1 MQPVNRFIADH
12 SGATAIA
19 FALTIVPL
27 IAIAGAAVDYA
38 RATSVKADLQRAA
51 DATALHLARESLE
64 GRRHDAQAVF
74 TAVLLE
80 TGVDVLGTSAT
91 AAFVGTH
98 RVQVDATAAVPMTL
112 ASFLMPRV
120 DVGVTATAAAT
131 QRTTPFEIE
140 RANLSVEAADYNE
153 LRVYCY
159 HERRDERLG
168 PIDGTT
174 GERLRESLKIA
185 DNTDEGVAAAPRTL
199 SLECG
204 PGEALS
210 YHLVNIRHA
219 RTSAAARRTNERWDH
234 YTDTTMRGGVAQYNT
249 QYRDLIETIRCRT
262 AEECQPGHP
271 DSIVPGNGQRN
282 RTPAVNT
289 EVCNPGEYMYF
300 GWEDRPPH
308 IGQWTDQD
316 YDDIRVV
323 MRCGGDVLG
332 PISVAL
338 VE

>member
-1 MQPVNRFIADH
+1 MDLINRFIADRR
-12 SGATAIA
+12 GATAVA

-27 IAIAGAAVDYA
+27 IAVAGAAVDYA

-51 DATALHLARESLE
+51 DATALHLAKESLE

-74 TAVLLE
+74 VAALVG
-80 TGVDVLGTSAT
+80 TGVDVTGILAT
-91 AAFVGTH
+91 ASIVGTH
-98 RVQVDATAAVPMTL
+98 RVQVDASAVVPMTL
-112 ASFLMPRV
+112 ASFLQPRV

-131 QRTTPFEIE
+131 QRMTPFQIE

-153 LRVYCY
+153 LRAYCY
-159 HERRDERLG
+159 HERRNERLG
-168 PIDGTT
+168 VIHSESG
-174 GERLRESLKIA
+174 LREDGFLKIA
-185 DNTDEGVAAAPRTL
+185 DNTDQGVAAAPETL
-199 SLECG
+199 TVECG

-210 YHLVNIRHA
+210 YHLINIRHA

-249 QYRDLIETIRCRT
+249 EYRDLIETIRCRT
-262 AEECQPGHP
+262 AEECDPAHP
-271 DSIVPGNGQRN
+271 DSIVPGNAQRG

-289 EVCNPGEYMYF
+289 QRCEPGEYMYF